1 MEKKSNGT
9 LTILRIDNLNSLIR
23 NIIIT
28 FLILISLSPA
38 LLAQVDTNDD
48 DELDSLSKSTLRHS
62 IDEQT
67 SKMDQMLHL
76 WYVQR
81 EIISANSVLAG
92 LSDDTSEV
100 CHNDSL
106 MIDRLK
112 KIETVVPLGYNKKV
126 ASFIELYSIKRK
138 KASAAMLGLAQYYF
152 PWMQEIFDKYN
163 VPEEL
168 IYLTI
173 IESGLNPTAVS
184 KAGATGIWQFMHGT
198 GKLYGLEVNTFVDD
212 RRDPYKATDAAA
224 RHLRD
229 LYNMFGDWGLAISA
243 YNCGAGNVRK
253 AIARSGGKKTFWE
266 VSPYLPGETQNYF
279 PLYIGAFYLMKYHN
293 EYGIQAA
300 EIAIPSAVDT
310 IMVKKELHLEQVAQV
325 MQLDIEELKTLNPQY
340 KRLIIPA
347 FSKSY
352 PIRLRISDL
361 PRFIELEDSIYN
373 YHYDEYFTP
382 AKVYTSQF
390 TGQPLAEG
398 SSKKIYYTVKSGDN
412 LSKIAAKYHLSVTE
426 LKKMNRL
433 SSNYVKVKQRLLVG
447 YQYVEPPKPI
457 EPAQPLVSDTLMPQ
471 DSTTNMLNVP
481 VAQQN
486 SAPERPIT
494 YYVKKGDTM
503 TAIASR
509 YGTTARKI
517 ADFNKIGNMNS
528 IHVGQKLL
536 IP

>member
-1 MEKKSNGT
+1 MEKKLNGT
-9 LTILRIDNLNSLIR
+9 PTISKISKIR
-23 NIIIT
+23 NSIIT
-28 FLILISLSPA
+28 RLALSLCLILLSPC
-38 LLAQVDTNDD
+38 LWAQVYQDD
-48 DELDSLSKSTLRHS
+48 DELDSLSKQALKNSL
-62 IDEQT
+62 DDQT
-67 SKMDQMLHL
+67 AKMDKMLHL

-92 LSDDTSEV
+92 LCDDTAEV

-106 MIDRLK
+106 MIARLK
-112 KIETVVPLGYNKKV
+112 KIETVVPLGYNQKV

-152 PWMQEIFDKYN
+152 PWMQAIFDKYN

-184 KAGATGIWQFMHGT
+184 RAGATGIWQFMHGT
-198 GKLYGLEVNTFVDD
+198 GKLYGLEVNTFIDD

-253 AIARSGGKKTFWE
+253 AIARSGGKHTFWE

-293 EYGIQAA
+293 EYGIKAA

-310 IMVKKELHLEQVAQV
+310 IMVKKEVHLEQVAQV
-325 MQLDIEELKTLNPQY
+325 LNLDLEELKTLNPQY

-352 PIRLRISDL
+352 PIRLRVNDL
-361 PRFIELEDSIYN
+361 ARFIEMEDSIYKYN
-373 YHYDEYFTP
+373 YDQYFTP

-390 TGQPLAEG
+390 TNQPLAEG

-412 LSKIAAKYHLSVTE
+412 LSKIAAKYHLSVSE
-426 LKKMNRL
+426 LKKMNHL

-447 YQYVEPPKPI
+447 YQYIAPQKPV
-457 EPAQPLVSDTLMPQ
+457 EPAQTLVSDTIVPQ
-471 DSTTNMLNVP
+471 DSTTNLLRTPEEQPESDKNQP
-481 VAQQN
+481 V
-486 SAPERPIT
+486 T
-494 YYVKKGDTM
+494 YYVKKGDTL
-503 TAIASR
+503 TEIANR
-509 YGTTARKI
+509 YHTTARKI
-517 ADFNKIGNMNS
+517 ADYNKLANMNS
-528 IHVGQKLL
+528 LRVGQKLM